1 MIEYNETIDS
11 ADDVIEYENT
21 EFDIDKE
28 LENNSEIIWTLSPEL
43 TSTLAYLTSSI
54 DALTNAISNLS
65 QHPYDL
71 AKSLH
76 FEPGYV
82 FPTIDSVEVPET
94 VTYDTLL
101 NGFEKN
107 HNEYQDRIVDYISNP
122 SKYDVTESSD
132 QLNLLSELS
141 GESKFVITPGRYSSY
156 ITTLE
161 MLQNI
166 DIDSVNE
173 ENSND
178 LILKIGYTILN
189 TFRKK
194 TIT

>member
-1 MIEYNETIDS
+1 MTEHEEKID
-11 ADDVIEYENT
+11 NT
-21 EFDIDKE
+21 EDAVEHGSAETDIDEE
-28 LENNSEIIWTLSPEL
+28 LERNSEIIWTLSPEL
-43 TSTLAYLTSSI
+43 TSTLAHLTSSI
-54 DALTNAISNLS
+54 DAITNAISGLA

-94 VTYDTLL
+94 VTYDTLV
-101 NGFEKN
+101 NGFEKS

-141 GESKFVITPGRYSSY
+141 GESKFVITPERYSSY